1 MSSLWSLTK
10 IQLKQLFGRYVY
22 GEKAKKR
29 GLATTIIL
37 LALIVAVVWWAMAT
51 MNIQFAEQ
59 AAATGRQ
66 NFILTYGFLISTI
79 FSVFTMIYE
88 VPALFYK
95 SKDYEMLASLPIKNT
110 TVVTAKFITGYVT
123 TLFYNLLFLLPAVVV
138 YFVYSG
144 VSLTGIIFAIFAVIF
159 SPMFVLLVSSIL
171 GFVVNLI
178 TSKLKHKNVLSTIIM
193 LLFLVAIFGIS
204 MANGSG
210 ELINI
215 FVGGEIPL
223 AIKII
228 FPFIYFIQL
237 AIDTGNF
244 LYFLYFV
251 LISLAYLFLSIAVV
265 TVLYKKINSNL
276 ISTKTSVRK
285 KPITFK
291 KSSKGL
297 ALLKKETKSFFG
309 STLWTINTIMGPI
322 LVVVIAV
329 VFGILT
335 NSSAKEAINLG
346 EDATL
351 VYGTFKMMY
360 FIFVPLIAGMV
371 VSTCASI
378 SMEGSR
384 IQILKQLPI
393 SFSSVAISKILFS
406 VLLELPF
413 VFVANIIYLCFVPF
427 DIIFVI
433 LLFVVSAIS
442 ILAFSVLGLV
452 INLRFPKLNWKSEA
466 EAVKQSLSL
475 FVSMFVDMIVSAVP
489 MAIFFAVPTLATSV
503 GIVGFELIIL
513 AWFVLLLA
521 ISLVLIKFFGE
532 KYYNKLS

>member
-22 GEKAKKR
+22 GEKARKW

-59 AAATGRQ
+59 AAAIGRQ

-95 SKDYEMLASLPIKNT
+95 SKDYEMLASLPIKNSI
-110 TVVTAKFITGYVT
+110 VVTAKFITGYVT

-144 VSLTGIIFAIFAVIF
+144 VSLTGIIFAIFGIIF
-159 SPMFVLLVSSIL
+159 SPMFVLLVSSML

-178 TSKLKHKNVLSTIIM
+178 TSKLKHKNVLSTILM

-215 FVGGEIPL
+215 FIGGETPL
-223 AIKII
+223 AVKII
-228 FPFIYFIQL
+228 FPFIYFIQI
-237 AIDTGNF
+237 AIDTGSF
-244 LYFLYFV
+244 LYFIYFL
-251 LISLAYLFLSIAVV
+251 LISLVYLLLSIAVV
-265 TVLYKKINSNL
+265 TVSYKKINSNL

-297 ALLKKETKSFFG
+297 TLLKKEARSFFG

-322 LVVVIAV
+322 LVLVVAV
-329 VFGILT
+329 MFGILT
-335 NSSAKEAINLG
+335 NSSAKDATAIG
-346 EDATL
+346 EDVTL

-360 FIFVPLIAGMV
+360 FIFVPLISGMV
-371 VSTCASI
+371 VSTCVSI
-378 SMEGSR
+378 SMEGSK

-393 SFSSVAISKILFS
+393 SFSSVITSKILFS
-406 VLLELPF
+406 VILELPF
-413 VFVANIIYLCFVPF
+413 VIVANVIFLCFVPF
-427 DIIFVI
+427 DIIYTI
-433 LLFVVSAIS
+433 LLFVVSVIS

-489 MAIFFAVPTLATSV
+489 MVIFFAVPSLTISV
-503 GIVGFELIIL
+503 GMIGFEFIIL

-521 ISLVLIKFFGE
+521 LSLFLIKIFGE